1 MTRRCVFEREIP
13 PTLWRLRLSHPYL
26 WRISLPLFL
35 VSYFPSRVV
44 SDCHVSFHFSVAKF
58 GLRDFVFVINSAA
71 IVALPM
77 NGQGWRL
84 IPSLVNRCLTQ
95 TSPRYLSVRN
105 NSIPPYK
112 SLHTATVRM
121 AHNLP
126 NLVKPTHYDVT
137 LYNFDFEKFTFSG
150 DVSIRYPAPQSP
162 LRI

>member
-1 MTRRCVFEREIP
+1 MNLRCRLLFEDRGFCNRIYESSHCYYSLHH
-13 PTLWRLRLSHPYL
+13 TSHPVFLNVMCYFIF
-26 WRISLPLFL
+26 RRRSSAFAISRFRLCHKF
-35 VSYFPSRVV
+35 R
-44 SDCHVSFHFSVAKF
+44 SD
-58 GLRDFVFVINSAA
+58 RR
-71 IVALPM
+71 LPM

-105 NSIPPYK
+105 SSIPFYK
-112 SLHTATVRM
+112 SLHTATVMM

-150 DVSIRYPAPQSP
+150 DVSIRYP
-162 LRI
+162 